1 MHNVIGDLIV
11 FLKRHVKNERLR
23 SVVPSSSA
31 IDSIRDTAQLEKDT
45 AMLLQA
51 QEHRAIL
58 DSSIREIAGLK
69 KEHRA
74 ILDSSIREIAQLKK
88 EHRAILDSSIREIAQ
103 LKKGIIVLKAQEHAN
118 QCERLRRRSMHFN
131 MRDFDSRTK
140 P

>member
-58 DSSIREIAGLK
+58 DSSIREIA
-69 KEHRA
+69 
-74 ILDSSIREIAQLKK
+74 
-88 EHRAILDSSIREIAQ
+88 Q

>member
-1 MHNVIGDLIV
+1 VHNVIGDLIV

-51 QEHRAIL
+51 Q
-58 DSSIREIAGLK
+58 
-69 KEHRA
+69 EHRA